1 MVNTREG
8 MNVERRKQLRR
19 CNDEV
24 YKELLINLVII
35 VGFLLVEIQ
44 PVQSEHVSLTPKVS
58 SVLVL
63 VNFLYY
69 FGALLTFGIVIMLI
83 LLLSIRRFLKLKN
96 KI

>member
-35 VGFLLVEIQ
+35 VGLLLVEIQ
-44 PVQSEHVSLTPKVS
+44 PVQSELVSVTPKVS

-69 FGALLTFGIVIMLI
+69 FGALLTFGIVIML
-83 LLLSIRRFLKLKN
+83 LSIRRFLKPKN

>member
-1 MVNTREG
+1 

-24 YKELLINLVII
+24 YKELFINLVFI

-44 PVQSEHVSLTPKVS
+44 PVQSELVSVTPKVS

-69 FGALLTFGIVIMLI
+69 FGVLLTFGIVIMLI
-83 LLLSIRRFLKLKN
+83 LLLSIRRFLKPKN

>member
-35 VGFLLVEIQ
+35 VGFLLVENQ
-44 PVQSEHVSLTPKVS
+44 PVQSELVSVTPKVS

>member
-44 PVQSEHVSLTPKVS
+44 PVQSELVSVTPKVS

-69 FGALLTFGIVIMLI
+69 FGALLTFGIVIML
-83 LLLSIRRFLKLKN
+83 LSIRQFLKLKN